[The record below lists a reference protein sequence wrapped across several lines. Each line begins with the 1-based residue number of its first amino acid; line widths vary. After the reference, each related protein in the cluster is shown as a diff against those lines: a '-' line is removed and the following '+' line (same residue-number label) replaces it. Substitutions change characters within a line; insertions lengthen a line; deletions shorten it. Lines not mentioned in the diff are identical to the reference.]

1 MAKRFGRGTQPGR
14 RFIAER
20 GMYAVDDQRLDRLTG
35 LGEALREEARVLHG
49 VASGRADEHERGIG
63 VGKEVVDD
71 LGAHPK
77 AFFHPL
83 EGPEERDDVLD
94 HLVAADAKWVRDQ
107 VRAAFMGRGQNVVEV
122 TRGQDVRDTF
132 AEVDA
137 DLVVL
142 DMQIGNMGGVAVAI
156 DLRLEESGGRLDRAN
171 ILLLLD
177 READEFIARRA
188 DVDLMLVKPVDAGVL
203 RRAAKQLLPAAS

>member
-1 MAKRFGRGTQPGR
+1 M
-14 RFIAER
+14 
-20 GMYAVDDQRLDRLTG
+20 
-35 LGEALREEARVLHG
+35 
-49 VASGRADEHERGIG
+49 
-63 VGKEVVDD
+63 
-71 LGAHPK
+71 
-77 AFFHPL
+77 
-83 EGPEERDDVLD
+83 
-94 HLVAADAKWVRDQ
+94 
-107 VRAAFMGRGQNVVEV
+107 
-122 TRGQDVRDTF
+122 RDTF
-132 AEVDA
+132 AEVDP

-203 RRAAKQLLPAAS
+203 RGGRRLEAAAAAPRARRLRRAATN